1 MKLNQIVLSLG
12 LMIAI
17 ALSACSKPADPST
30 SAYWIELLAD
40 QKKRPEALKQ
50 LGQLGD
56 KPSLPAVI
64 EWFEKKGSWQAEA
77 AYAIGQLGD
86 DTHIP
91 ILLAEIDYTLGAGTD
106 AKTKSLN
113 RVNINIAKALA
124 MLKGEACVDALI
136 RLTDMPDPA
145 TRVEAINAL
154 GKVRNSKATACLVEI
169 ANTESQP
176 FIRKV
181 AIVAL
186 GEIRDPK
193 AAPALI
199 KSLFQELPGTSFY
212 YEARFALLQIG
223 TPAVPALLNT
233 FTRKNQD
240 VENIRLL
247 DGSPIAEGAIEGKT
261 GFVLGALR
269 AKGAEGPMVNALN
282 MLYKKYQN
290 EAPVFASIPGAISE
304 LAYSLGQLGDAK
316 ASSSLIKIA
325 KESNQSL
332 RIAATEALVAI
343 GDKTQSGSLTTLAG
357 RGNYQ
362 SRKPIVEALALLGTN
377 HEKQS
382 LEKMKLDSPESTKQ
396 WKSLLS
402 TLSPAMDLPNI
413 CKQETTCWENK
424 LEDANSWVRRRAAH
438 ELGWMNSK
446 QSLQAL
452 LKAAEDRQQSVRMA
466 ALLSID
472 KVGGAP
478 TAKLQAILDRWAK
491 KIEYRNSNQELKRL
505 LARLRSN

>member
-1 MKLNQIVLSLG
+1 MKLIQMVLPLG
-12 LMIAI
+12 LII
-17 ALSACSKPADPST
+17 TIGLSACSKPADPST
-30 SAYWIELLAD
+30 SAYWIELLAN
-40 QKKRPEALKQ
+40 KKQRPEALKQ

-56 KPSLPAVI
+56 KTALPAVVT
-64 EWFEKKGSWQAEA
+64 WFEKKGPWQAEA

-86 DTHIP
+86 ETQIP
-91 ILLAEIDYTLGAGTD
+91 IILAEIDYTLGTGTD
-106 AKTKSLN
+106 SKTKSLN

-124 MLKGEACVDALI
+124 MLKGEASVDPLV

-154 GKVRNSKATACLVEI
+154 GKIRNSKATGCLVEI
-169 ANTESQP
+169 ADTESQP

-193 AAPALI
+193 AVPVLI

-223 TPAVPALLNT
+223 APSVPDLLNT
-233 FTRKNQD
+233 FKRKIRD

-247 DGSPIAEGAIEGKT
+247 VGSPIAEGAIEGKT

-269 AKGAEGPMVNALN
+269 AKSAEAPMVHALN
-282 MLYKKYQN
+282 TLYKKYQN

-304 LAYSLGQLGDAK
+304 LAYSLGQLGNTK
-316 ASSSLIKIA
+316 ASSSLIKLA

-332 RIAATEALVAI
+332 RIAAIEALVAI
-343 GDKTQSGSLTTLAG
+343 GDKSQSGSLTTLAG
-357 RGNYQ
+357 TGNYQ

-377 HEKQS
+377 QQKNS
-382 LEKMKLDSPESTKQ
+382 LEKMELDSPESTKQ

-402 TLSPAMDLPNI
+402 TLSPAMDLPNV

-424 LEDANSWVRRRAAH
+424 LEDTNSWVRRRAAH
-438 ELGWMNSK
+438 ELGWMNSRK
-446 QSLQAL
+446 SVQAL
-452 LKAAEDRQQSVRMA
+452 LKAAEDQQQSVRMA
-466 ALLSID
+466 ALASID
-472 KVGGAP
+472 RVGGAP
-478 TAKLQAILDRWAK
+478 AAELQEILDRWSK